1 MVSDIKYR
9 GHWSEVRSRIL
20 NKYKNLSESDL
31 NLQRGR
37 EDEFLGRLEQK
48 LGISKSEIREM
59 ISKA

>member
-1 MVSDIKYR
+1 MVSDLKYN
-9 GHWSEVRSRIL
+9 GHWSDVRSRIL

-31 NLQRGR
+31 DLQHGR

-48 LGISKSEIREM
+48 LGMSKSEIRDM